1 MSNLCETETGLLL
14 LILDISLPPLTAPP
28 PHLLGLPQA
37 ALPGAL
43 VGRHWRCDHHLSLD
57 KVRVTFYISPLNNGT
72 QQKFKYDPT
81 PPASP

>member
-1 MSNLCETETGLLL
+1 MIFFEGQMSNLSETETGLLL

-43 VGRHWRCDHHLSLD
+43 VGRHWRGDHHLE
-57 KVRVTFYISPLNNGT
+57 
-72 QQKFKYDPT
+72 
-81 PPASP
+81 